1 MSYPSSVLN
10 TNIASMIAQ
19 RNLGGAQ
26 SALATSV
33 ERLSSGLRIN
43 RAKDDAAGMAVA
55 SVINSQIKIS
65 GTAHRNVNDAISM
78 MQTAEGALQEATS
91 MLQRIKELA
100 TQGANDSMSKEQYYF
115 LVQEMFQLMQELG
128 NVAGRTTFNGNNL
141 LGGFAVAD
149 NGSTPTTYK
158 PGMKIEGTPTAGQ
171 NGPWEFLTGAGT
183 NDKMQIDLIPI
194 FASQA
199 EVPEGGYGGGA
210 IEVGALNALYVR
222 VAYLANTEKGVGGA
236 IPTGRGFDVFSK
248 SEEDY
253 ENARTEAKNNL
264 TALKA
269 SAVPTDPV
277 EAAKRAD
284 KILAAEREVEI
295 FDLRGAAPKT
305 ELANSETAD
314 SLSLNDLVDK
324 AILQINA
331 HRSYFGAFYGRL
343 EHNVANLSA
352 ITENLN
358 AALSRVQDTDYGQE
372 TANLTRVQILQ
383 QAATAMLAQAN
394 AMPNVVLGLLR
405 QQ

>member
-26 SALATSV
+26 SSLATSV

-115 LVQEMFQLMQELG
+115 LVQEMFQLMQEMG

-141 LGGFAVAD
+141 LGSFQVER
-149 NGSTPTTYK
+149 GSGATSTRFE
-158 PGMKIEGTPTAGQ
+158 PGMKITGTPLKGQ
-171 NGPWEFLTGAGT
+171 NGPWEFLTGPGT
-183 NDKMQIDLIPI
+183 DDKMQIDLIPI
-194 FASQA
+194 WASFD
-199 EVPEGGYGGGA
+199 ESMNKTEGKGYGGGA

-222 VAYLANTEKGVGGA
+222 IAYLANTSTKGGS
-236 IPTGRGFDVFSK
+236 IPTGNGFDVFSK
-248 SEEDY
+248 PESE
-253 ENARTEAKNNL
+253 L
-264 TALKA
+264 GGI
-269 SAVPTDPV
+269 SG
-277 EAAKRAD
+277 
-284 KILAAEREVEI
+284 
-295 FDLRGAAPKT
+295 RGAAPDTQLKDT
-305 ELANSETAD
+305 TAD
-314 SLSLNDLVDK
+314 QLSLNDLVDRS
-324 AILQINA
+324 ILQINS

-352 ITENLN
+352 ITENLT

-394 AMPNVVLGLLR
+394 AMPNVVLGLLK
-405 QQ
+405 QA

>member
-26 SALATSV
+26 GALATSV

-78 MQTAEGALQEATS
+78 MQSAEGALQEATS

-115 LVQEMFQLMQELG
+115 LVQEMYQLMQELG

-141 LGGFAVAD
+141 LGTFSVEGA
-149 NGSTPTTYK
+149 GSSATRYE
-158 PGMKIEGTPTAGQ
+158 PGMKIKGTPTQGQ
-171 NGPWEFLTGAGT
+171 NGPWEFLTGPGT

-194 FASQA
+194 WASFEESMDA
-199 EVPEGGYGGGA
+199 TANAGYGGGA

-222 VAYLANTEKGVGGA
+222 VAYLANPTGNGGT

-248 SEEDY
+248 
-253 ENARTEAKNNL
+253 
-264 TALKA
+264 
-269 SAVPTDPV
+269 P
-277 EAAKRAD
+277 EAAYEAARQEAITKLAD
-284 KILAAEREVEI
+284 LKKPGSTATPDQIATAQKEV
-295 FDLRGAAPKT
+295 DTLNQRGVAPKT
-305 ELANSETAD
+305 QLASGTAD
-314 SLSLNDLVDK
+314 ELSLNDLVDRS
-324 AILQINA
+324 ILQINA

-343 EHNVANLSA
+343 EHNVANLAA
-352 ITENLN
+352 ITENLTS
-358 AALSRVQDTDYGQE
+358 ALSRVQDTDYGQE

>member
-1 MSYPSSVLN
+1 MAYPSSVLN

-26 SALATSV
+26 SSLATSV

-78 MQTAEGALQEATS
+78 MQTAEGALQEATN

-100 TQGANDSMSKEQYYF
+100 TQGANDSMSKDQYFF
-115 LVQEMFQLMQELG
+115 LVQEMKQLMEELG

-141 LGGFAVAD
+141 LGSFAVSGGGA
-149 NGSTPTTYK
+149 TATKYE
-158 PGMKIEGTPTAGQ
+158 PGMKISGTPSEGQ
-171 NGPWEFLTGAGT
+171 NGPWEFLTGPGT
-183 NDKMQIDLIPI
+183 DDKMKIDLIPI
-194 FASQA
+194 FASYDESMQRT
-199 EVPEGGYGGGA
+199 GGQGYVDGA

-222 VAYLANTEKGVGGA
+222 VAYLATKGDNGGS
-236 IPTGRGFDVFSK
+236 IPTGMGYDVFSK
-248 SEEDY
+248 AEADLEDGI
-253 ENARTEAKNNL
+253 RGG
-264 TALKA
+264 
-269 SAVPTDPV
+269 SAGSG
-277 EAAKRAD
+277 
-284 KILAAEREVEI
+284 
-295 FDLRGAAPKT
+295 RGSAPKT
-305 ELANSETAD
+305 ELAGGTAD
-314 SLSLNDLVDK
+314 EFSLNELVDK
-324 AILQINA
+324 AILQVNA

-343 EHNVANLSA
+343 EHNVNNLSA
-352 ITENLN
+352 ITENLT

>member
-55 SVINSQIKIS
+55 SVISSQIKIS

-141 LGGFAVAD
+141 LGGFAVSGD
-149 NGSTPTTYK
+149 GSSQTVYNT
-158 PGMKIEGTPTAGQ
+158 GMKIEGTPTAGQ

-194 FASQA
+194 FANQA
-199 EVPEGGYGGGA
+199 EVPDGGYGGGA

-222 VAYLANTEKGVGGA
+222 VAYLANTKEGIGGA

-248 SEEDY
+248 SEKDY
-253 ENARTEAKNNL
+253 ETAK
-264 TALKA
+264 TDAKQKLKDLEA
-269 SAVPTDPV
+269 SAVPPDPV
-277 EAAKRAD
+277 EAAKRFD
-284 KILAAEREVEI
+284 KLEAAREEVRIL
-295 FDLRGAAPKT
+295 DLRGAAPKT
-305 ELANSETAD
+305 ELASGTAD
-314 SLSLNDLVDK
+314 ELSLNELVDK

>member
-78 MQTAEGALQEATS
+78 MQTAEGALQEATG

-100 TQGANDSMSKEQYYF
+100 TQGANDSMSKDQYYF

-141 LGGFAVAD
+141 LGTFAVEGA
-149 NGSTPTTYK
+149 GSQTRYE
-158 PGMKIEGTPTAGQ
+158 PGMRVTGTPSQGQ
-171 NGPWEFLTGAGT
+171 NGPWEFLTGPGT

-194 FASQA
+194 WASFNESVNA
-199 EVPEGGYGGGA
+199 TEGSGYGGGA

-222 VAYLANTEKGVGGA
+222 IAYLANPTTNGGG

-248 SEEDY
+248 SEADY
-253 ENARTEAKNNL
+253 EESRKEAKAKL
-264 TALKA
+264 D
-269 SAVPTDPV
+269 SATKSGRPEEIAV
-277 EAAKRAD
+277 AK
-284 KILAAEREVEI
+284 KE
-295 FDLRGAAPKT
+295 FDTLSQRGVAPKT
-305 ELANSETAD
+305 EMANGITAD
-314 SLSLNDLVDK
+314 QLSLNDLVDRS
-324 AILQINA
+324 ILQINA

-352 ITENLN
+352 ITENLT

>member
-141 LGGFAVAD
+141 LGGFAVSGGD
-149 NGSTPTTYK
+149 SSQTVYDS
-158 PGMKIEGTPTAGQ
+158 GMKIEGTPTSGQ

-194 FASQA
+194 FASNA
-199 EVPEGGYGGGA
+199 EAPDGGYAGGA

-222 VAYLANTEKGVGGA
+222 VAYLANTEEGLGGA

-248 SEEDY
+248 SEKDY
-253 ENARTEAKNNL
+253 ETARTGAKANL
-264 TALKA
+264 AALEA
-269 SAVPTDPV
+269 SAVPSNAA
-277 EAAKRAD
+277 EAAKRLD
-284 KILAAEREVEI
+284 KIEAAKREVATL
-295 FDLRGAAPKT
+295 DLRGAAPKT
-305 ELANSETAD
+305 ELANGDTAD
-314 SLSLNDLVDK
+314 EFSLNELVDK
-324 AILQINA
+324 AVLQINA

>member
-65 GTAHRNVNDAISM
+65 ATAHRNVNDAISM
-78 MQTAEGALQEATS
+78 MQSAEGALQEATN

-100 TQGANDSMSKEQYYF
+100 TQGANDSMSKDQYYF

-141 LGGFAVAD
+141 LGGFKVTG
-149 NGSTPTTYK
+149 GSASQTVYDT
-158 PGMKIEGTPTAGQ
+158 GMRIDGTPTAGQ
-171 NGPWEFLTGAGT
+171 NGPWEFLTGPGT

-194 FASQA
+194 FANPGEAPS
-199 EVPEGGYGGGA
+199 GGYGGGA

-222 VAYLANTEKGVGGA
+222 VAYLANPDTSKGGG
-236 IPTGRGFDVFSK
+236 IPTGRGFDIFSK
-248 SEEDY
+248 PES
-253 ENARTEAKNNL
+253 
-264 TALKA
+264 ALDDGIKGGTTG
-269 SAVPTDPV
+269 SN
-277 EAAKRAD
+277 
-284 KILAAEREVEI
+284 
-295 FDLRGAAPKT
+295 RGAAPQT
-305 ELANSETAD
+305 VVDSTGQTAD
-314 SLSLNDLVDK
+314 TLSLNDLVDK

-331 HRSYFGAFYGRL
+331 HRSYFGSFYGRL

-352 ITENLN
+352 ITENLT